1 MDIVSVLLVWGRSHP
16 PIGKPLFCLCV
27 WCVFMCKL
35 REVLQDCKRKQINQ
49 ESGLFCRKCNA
60 RSFQDYI
67 AFHGI
72 KRIKELERGDGGQ
85 CCLEVSK
92 ISQAAMI

>member
-1 MDIVSVLLVWGRSHP
+1 MDIVSV
-16 PIGKPLFCLCV
+16 PLHGGDLIRPLGSCYSVYVCG
-27 WCVFMCKL
+27 VFMCKL

-60 RSFQDYI
+60 RSYQDYI

-72 KRIKELERGDGGQ
+72 MGQKEKGVREGGM
-85 CCLEVSK
+85 EDNVV
-92 ISQAAMI
+92 